1 MSIWNIQSVP
11 GLHDPSSGALVGFLG
26 ADGREYLFADLYSP
40 TTNYTDV
47 SATPDSATV
56 NALRGQAAFA
66 AGQGSCTITNSL
78 VRPTS
83 TVISVLDATS
93 DATLTQIL
101 RVVPGSGSFTVYG
114 NASSSGNPTFTWLVV
129 N

>member
-1 MSIWNIQSVP
+1 MSAWNIQPVP
-11 GLHDPSSGALVGFLG
+11 GLHDPNTGALVGFLG

-47 SATPDSATV
+47 SATPGNATA

-66 AGQGSCTITNSL
+66 AGTNACTITNNQ
-78 VRPTS
+78 VKPTS
-83 TVISVLDATS
+83 TIIPVLDATA

-101 RVVPGSGSFTVYG
+101 RVVPGNGSFSVYG
-114 NASSSGNPTFTWLVV
+114 NANATATPTFTWLVV

>member
-11 GLHDPSSGALVGFLG
+11 GLHDPNTGALVGFLG
-26 ADGREYLFADLYSP
+26 ADGREYLFADVYSP

-47 SATPDSATV
+47 SATPGNATV

-66 AGQGSCTITNSL
+66 AGQGSCVITNNL
-78 VRPTS
+78 VKPTS
-83 TVISVLDATS
+83 TVIPVLDATS

-101 RVVPGSGSFTVYG
+101 RVVPGNGSFTVYG
-114 NASSSGNPTFTWLVV
+114 NANATGNPIFTWLVV

>member
-1 MSIWNIQSVP
+1 MSAWNIQTVP

-47 SATPDSATV
+47 SGTPGSATV

-66 AGQGSCTITNSL
+66 AGQNSCTITNSL
-78 VRPTS
+78 VKPTS
-83 TVISVLDATS
+83 TVVPILDATS

-114 NASSSGNPTFTWLVV
+114 NANATGNPTFTWLVV

>member
-1 MSIWNIQSVP
+1 MSSWNIQAVP
-11 GLHDPSSGALVGFLG
+11 GLHDPNTGALVGFLG

-40 TTNYTDV
+40 TTNYVDV
-47 SATPDSATV
+47 SATPGNATA

-66 AGQGSCTITNSL
+66 AGSNACIITDSQ
-78 VRPTS
+78 VKPTS
-83 TVISVLDATS
+83 TIVPVLDATA

-101 RVVPGSGSFTVYG
+101 RVVPAAGSFTVYG
-114 NASSSGNPTFTWLVV
+114 NANATGNPTFTWLVV

>member
-1 MSIWNIQSVP
+1 MSAWNLQSVP
-11 GLHDPSSGALVGFLG
+11 GLHDPASGALVGFLG

-47 SATPDSATV
+47 SATPGNATA

-66 AGQGSCTITNSL
+66 AGSNACTITNNQ
-78 VRPTS
+78 VKPTS
-83 TVISVLDATS
+83 TVIPVLDATA

-101 RVVPGSGSFTVYG
+101 RVVPASGSFTVYG
-114 NASSSGNPTFTWLVV
+114 NANATGTPTFTWLVV